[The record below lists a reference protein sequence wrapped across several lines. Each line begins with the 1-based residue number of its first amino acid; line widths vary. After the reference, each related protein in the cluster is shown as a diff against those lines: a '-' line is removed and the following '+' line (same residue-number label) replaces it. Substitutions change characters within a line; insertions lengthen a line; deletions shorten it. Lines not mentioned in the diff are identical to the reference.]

1 MSLDLLSKEGLLYVS
16 FLIGGLGLETFK
28 EGDKLFGTGLLALSA
43 VLLILRGVFK
53 LSVVAKERKELEAK
67 IFKKAN
73 K

>member
-1 MSLDLLSKEGLLYVS
+1 MSLDLLSKEGLLYIS

-28 EGDKLFGTGLLALSA
+28 EGDRLFGTGLLVLSA
-43 VLLILRGVFK
+43 VLLVVRGVFK

-67 IFKKAN
+67 LFKKVI